1 MKIYIADDY
10 SSLSRRAANIISA
23 QVITKP
29 DSVLGLATG
38 SSPIGTYKQLIDW
51 YNKGDLDFAEVTSIN
66 LDEYVGLG
74 KEDEQSYAYFMAK
87 NLFDHINIKKDNINI
102 PNGLADNIERECE
115 RYNYVI
121 RGNHGI
127 DLQLLGIGE
136 NGHVGFNEPGE
147 AFEKETH
154 EVMLTESTIQANSRL
169 FKSID
174 EVPRKA
180 ISMGI
185 KAIMQAKHI
194 LLIAN
199 GPKKAD
205 AIRETVYGPVT
216 PQVPASILQ
225 LHNHVTIICDKE
237 AGKYIKE
244 TDLGRE
250 I

>member
-169 FKSID
+169 FKSLKS
-174 EVPRKA
+174 VLTYRLY
-180 ISMGI
+180 
-185 KAIMQAKHI
+185 QC
-194 LLIAN
+194 N
-199 GPKKAD
+199 Q
-205 AIRETVYGPVT
+205 T
-216 PQVPASILQ
+216 P
-225 LHNHVTIICDKE
+225 
-237 AGKYIKE
+237 
-244 TDLGRE
+244 
-250 I
+250 